1 MDDFFT
7 AVRAMLFLIVMF
19 FVVVV
24 AINGCNGTGYNKEA
38 EDAYQRL
45 RDQGFTAK
53 EIYEMGK

>member
-1 MDDFFT
+1 MDS
-7 AVRAMLFLIVMF
+7 VRAMLSLIVMF

-24 AINGCNGTGYNKEA
+24 AINGCTNKGYNKEA

-53 EIYEMGK
+53 QIYEMGKDK

>member
-1 MDDFFT
+1 MDSI
-7 AVRAMLFLIVMF
+7 RAMLSLLVMF

-24 AINGCNGTGYNKEA
+24 AINGCTDKGYNKEA

-53 EIYEMGK
+53 QIYEMGKDK

>member
-1 MDDFFT
+1 MNSI
-7 AVRAMLFLIVMF
+7 RAIMSLIVIF
-19 FVVVV
+19 FIVSVI
-24 AINGCNGTGYNKEA
+24 INGCNGNGYNKEA